1 MGARSTGSHP
11 TTTKSDGHLLEY
23 FRQNFGAGGGA
34 AVPIPPSGLTAT
46 GGVINDY
53 SVGPAVYRAH
63 VFTSSGIFNVTEIGT
78 FPASVE
84 YLVVAGGGGG
94 GYSQGGGGGAG
105 GVRTN
110 LAGHPLATSNPS
122 FPVST
127 SPGSYPVTIGAGG
140 VGGSPSPYAGI
151 PGADSVLTNPDSN
164 YTITALRG
172 GGGGSHDDVSAIP
185 GGSGGGAGRRNA
197 QKYGASGSYSGSPSN
212 PTPGYRQGYPGGTAQ
227 PGYSAPYCG
236 AGGGG
241 AGGTAA
247 TVENDGI
254 GTGGAGVQVL
264 IAGPPT
270 HTGVGATGPSSPT
283 GQWFAGGGGG
293 GSNVPQP
300 DIPAGGGGAP
310 PGNSLAGGGIGGGG
324 TAPNAIGGQGMAGT
338 GGGGGGGS
346 HPTSAYPGGQG
357 GSGICIIRYQI
368 ASLEQTAK
376 ATGGSI
382 SFYNGKT
389 IHTFTSSGTFVN
401 PASINNVEVVMVAGG
416 GSGGL
421 NIAGGGGA
429 GAVLE
434 SPSSGFTFPNNTYTI
449 TIGAGGGGKTSF
461 GPATASTAN
470 DTTISY
476 PGPYT
481 WTAQRG
487 GYGGSYPNV
496 DAQPGGSGGG
506 AAPDPSSNSG
516 GTKTAADAPTPI
528 GTLTA
533 YGNAGGNAGGVQ
545 FQGGGGGGAGGAGE
559 TAPASGVGG
568 DGGVGRQ
575 LPTTFR
581 DPRQAPSDSSNPQP
595 YQRGGGIGTPGPS
608 SGGFY
613 VAAGGGGAAYP
624 GNTPANRG
632 LGGAGGGGDG
642 GYYTQSP
649 PATDGQNAL
658 ESTGS
663 GGGGAGYS
671 PSAVSTAGSG
681 GSGIVLIAY
690 PT

>member
-1 MGARSTGSHP
+1 MGVRSSQPRSPNLNKT
-11 TTTKSDGHLLEY
+11 DGHLLEY
-23 FRQNFGAGGGA
+23 LRDTFVQGGGA
-34 AVPIPPSGLTAT
+34 DTRVATGLVAT

-53 SVGPAVYRAH
+53 SSGSKVYRAH
-63 VFTSSGIFNVTEIGT
+63 VFTSSGIFNVTELGSY
-78 FPASVE
+78 PASVE

-110 LAGHPLATSNPS
+110 LAGHPLATGNPA
-122 FPVST
+122 FPVSAT
-127 SPGSYPVTIGAGG
+127 SYPVTIGAGG

-151 PGADSVLTNPDSN
+151 PGGDSVLTHPDSN

-172 GGGGSHDDVSAIP
+172 GGGGSHDDVSAVS

-197 QKYGASGSYSGSPSN
+197 SKAGASGSFSGSPAN

-241 AGGTAA
+241 AGGAAA

-300 DIPAGGGGAP
+300 DVPAGGGGAP
-310 PGNSLAGGGIGGGG
+310 PGNSLSGGGIGGGG
-324 TAPNAIGGQGMAGT
+324 TAPNAIGGQVMAGT

-346 HPTSAYPGGQG
+346 HPISSYPGGQG

-368 ASLEQTAK
+368 AELEQTAK

-401 PASINNVEVVMVAGG
+401 PASIDNVEVVMVAGG

-449 TIGAGGGGKTSF
+449 TIGGGSAGQSST
-461 GPATASTAN
+461 GPATANTAN
-470 DTTISY
+470 DTTITY

-487 GYGGSYPNV
+487 GYGGSYPDV
-496 DAQPGGSGGG
+496 GAQPGGSGGG

-533 YGNAGGNAGGVQ
+533 YGNAGGTAGGHSY
-545 FQGGGGGGAGGAGE
+545 QGGGGGGAGAAGE
-559 TAPASGVGG
+559 NAPGPGVGG

-608 SGGFY
+608 PGGFY
-613 VAAGGGGAAYP
+613 VAAGGGGAAYSA
-624 GNTPANRG
+624 NTPANRG
-632 LGGAGGGGDG
+632 LGGSGGGGDG
-642 GYYTQSP
+642 GYSTQSP

-671 PSAVSTAGSG
+671 PSTKSTAGSG